1 MTKKKTTNKNVN
13 KNVNKNNINITIHPP
28 KKRTYKKKGT
38 VIRQSQGQ
46 PITIINQIP
55 NTSQPLQ
62 QPQQDLNKIAYE
74 YNIPRHKQITIPK
87 DNEPRPMKLKA
98 PNALKVKVDTVK
110 APEKQLKRD
119 DVLPIKKIDS
129 LFPVEENLRVFEN
142 QTPLSGYSTPNN
154 EKDSHITTLKNKS
167 INDDYVYSPYYS
179 YNSFQSHLPTTNDY
193 DDIPDVEPVP
203 FESQVPTTI
212 EKADKINNQ
221 VKDDIERSKKQLDL
235 IRKSPKLLK
244 NDTSGHEYKNENP
257 PRSAIETILKPN
269 EEKKSFQSQIPLSEG
284 FITPNRRETIL
295 PNYNPPSNQDIAF
308 TPNLMERK
316 PVVPP
321 QPIRTEKERRED
333 FIMNSEDLL
342 SQKINN
348 RKETRR
354 KKIEMNEARQMDVQ
368 SVLSRINGLAEKSNF
383 SVKERNASA
392 KKQINE
398 LEQKRNA
405 SVKEIK
411 NSIEKL
417 KNVKKK
423 YKLS

>member
-1 MTKKKTTNKNVN
+1 
-13 KNVNKNNINITIHPP
+13 
-28 KKRTYKKKGT
+28 
-38 VIRQSQGQ
+38 
-46 PITIINQIP
+46 
-55 NTSQPLQ
+55 
-62 QPQQDLNKIAYE
+62 
-74 YNIPRHKQITIPK
+74 
-87 DNEPRPMKLKA
+87 
-98 PNALKVKVDTVK
+98 VKVDTVK

-142 QTPLSGYSTPNN
+142 QVPYSNPNN
-154 EKDSHITTLKNKS
+154 EEESHITTLKTKS

-193 DDIPDVEPVP
+193 DDIPDLEPIP
-203 FESQVPTTI
+203 FESQVPTTEERKI
-212 EKADKINNQ
+212 KADKINNQ

-316 PVVPP
+316 PIIPP

-333 FIMNSEDLL
+333 FTMNGEDLL

-348 RKETRR
+348 KKETRR
-354 KKIEMNEARQMDVQ
+354 KKIEMNEARLMDVQ
-368 SVLSRINGLAEKSNF
+368 SVLSRINGLAEKSN
-383 SVKERNASA
+383 SSA
-392 KKQINE
+392 KKRNSRAKQINE
-398 LEQKRNA
+398 LEQNRNSTKKA
-405 SVKEIK
+405 VKE
-411 NSIEKL
+411 SIEDY
-417 KNVKKK
+417 KNIIKK